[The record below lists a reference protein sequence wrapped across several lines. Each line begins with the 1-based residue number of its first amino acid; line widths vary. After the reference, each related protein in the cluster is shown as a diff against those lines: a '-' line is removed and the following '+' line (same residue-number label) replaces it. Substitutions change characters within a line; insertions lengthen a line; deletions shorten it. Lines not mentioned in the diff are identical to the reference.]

1 MKKIVFILFLIII
14 LLVNNNTKSYII
26 PEEAIR
32 FRIIANSN
40 ELNDQLEKSIIK
52 NDVEE
57 KLREILSDV
66 NNYDDANTV
75 LTKNIA
81 KIEEVVKNKSD
92 NYNIKLGL
100 NYFPE
105 KKYKGVVYPKG
116 LYNSL
121 VITLGNGL
129 GENWWCVLYPPLCF
143 IDESKIDDNQY
154 SFFIKDLFNK
164 IK

>member
-105 KKYKGVVYPKG
+105 KKYKGVVYTKG